1 MAELVWFFPHL
12 PKKLPYR
19 GVKQHTDSKYEVPI
33 YDDWFE
39 ALNSLPM
46 GASNVATTVPSR
58 ILNCLNKNKL
68 IYTDHRM
75 RPGALQTRALP
86 ISSRYPILKTC

>member
-1 MAELVWFFPHL
+1 MAPFRPSISARRPVNNAKLVWFFPHL
-12 PKKLPYR
+12 PEKLPYK

-46 GASNVATTVPSR
+46 GVSNVATTVPSR
-58 ILNCLNKNKL
+58 ILNC
-68 IYTDHRM
+68 
-75 RPGALQTRALP
+75 
-86 ISSRYPILKTC
+86 